1 MTYLDEIGSEIE
13 RELSPDQIPSDG
25 AAQLFR
31 LYALLAL
38 VKGREVDAGDV
49 HDAWAVWT
57 QERTPTHRSLIPFEQ
72 LDSETQAWDE
82 PFVEAI
88 KAVAERLIASGTSS
102 ARLAS

>member
-13 RELSPDQIPSDG
+13 RELSPDQIPTDG
-25 AAQLFR
+25 APQLFR

-57 QERTPTHRSLIPFEQ
+57 QQRNPAHRSLIPFEQ
-72 LDSETQAWDE
+72 LDAETQAWDE

-88 KAVAERLIASGTSS
+88 KAVAGRLTASGTSS